1 MKICYGIT
9 QSEIQQPTIVTLG
22 IFDGLHLGHQ
32 RIMQMVTSRAK
43 ATGLVATVLTFSPH
57 PRALLQPQTAP
68 PLLHTFE
75 QKAEGL
81 KILGIEQLVVLE
93 FTRELA
99 SLSAEEFVR
108 KIIYKGLG
116 AKEVYLGE
124 GFAFGRGRE
133 GNFQKL
139 KELSHQFDFFA
150 DEIKEVVIRNQRIS
164 STLIRNL
171 LTGGRVNLARR
182 MLGRPYGVEGIV
194 MEGRH
199 VGRQLSFPTA
209 NLMPQNAVIPADGVY
224 VTLTL
229 VDGIWRR
236 SVTNIGVRPTFA
248 GLNERQVE
256 SHLLDF
262 QGDLYGQTL
271 RIRFL
276 HRLRAEKK
284 FASLDELK
292 AQISKDSA
300 RASRYFRHHLVRKVL
315 EFK

>member
-1 MKICYGIT
+1 MKICHGLN
-9 QSEIQQPTIVTLG
+9 QLEIQQPTIVTLG

-32 RIMQMVTSRAK
+32 KIMQVVTNRAK
-43 ATGLVATVLTFSPH
+43 TTGLIATVLTFSPH
-57 PRALLQPQTAP
+57 PRAILHPQSAP
-68 PLLHTFE
+68 PLLQTFE

-81 KILGIEQLVVLE
+81 SILGIQQLVILE

-99 SLSAEEFVR
+99 SLSAEDFTR
-108 KIIYKGLG
+108 KILHQALA

-139 KELSHQFDFFA
+139 KELSHRFDFFA
-150 DEIKEVVIRNQRIS
+150 GEVPEVLLRNQRIS
-164 STLIRNL
+164 SSLVRNL
-171 LTGGRVNLARR
+171 LTNGRVNLARR

-194 MEGRH
+194 MEGRQL
-199 VGRQLSFPTA
+199 GRELKFPTA

-262 QGDLYGQTL
+262 QGDLYGKTL

-284 FASLDELK
+284 FPSLDALK
-292 AQISKDSA
+292 QQISKDSF

-315 EFK
+315 EFI